1 LGSSPILLP
10 PDTPDTTSQGDVSA
24 IAFVLSAL
32 AVALAILAQFF
43 NASLDANL
51 FLAIEILAAALP
63 WVVVWMQ
70 ARWPLQINVGC
81 ERKDPRS
88 SMVFVLLG
96 SGFCLFATQFQNLQN
111 DNDYSPLLG
120 YGCAI
125 AVVLACALFL
135 ASPRDLRSVGRFF
148 QLLILVAFYGFALA
162 RQANILLDRS
172 PARQYSAHVTDKAT
186 HAGRRGGTTY
196 SLFLDAWG
204 PAGTAERAPVGRD
217 LYDSVAVGDT
227 VCITARDG
235 ALYVPWYTI
244 HQCEPDE

>member
-1 LGSSPILLP
+1 MGSSPILLP

-43 NASLDANL
+43 NTLLDANL

-96 SGFCLFATQFQNLQN
+96 SEFCLFATQFQNLQN
-111 DNDYSPLLG
+111 DDFSPLLG

-125 AVVLACALFL
+125 AVVLACAPFL
-135 ASPRDLRSVGRFF
+135 TSPRDLRSVGRFF

-162 RQANILLDRS
+162 RQANTLLDRS
-172 PARQYSAHVTDKAT
+172 PARQYSAHVIDKTT

-204 PAGTAERAPVGRD
+204 PAGTAERTSVSRD
-217 LYDSVAVGDT
+217 LYDSVEVRGT

-235 ALYVPWYTI
+235 ALYVPWYTM
-244 HQCEPDE
+244 HQCEPGE